1 MGSEISLYAPDT
13 DRTPAALAAVR
24 SVFEREEQRF
34 SRFRG
39 DSELTR
45 VNEAAGRWTRVS
57 PGFAALVT
65 EALRQAAATGGRFD
79 PTVLDAIVAAGYD
92 RDFDEVIAGARGA
105 LRPARPCG
113 RWPRSSCV
121 EGDDPAPG
129 RRGPR
134 PRRHR

>member
-65 EALRQAAATGGRFD
+65 EALRRAGATGGRFD
-79 PTVLDAIVAAGYD
+79 PAVLDAIVAAGYD
-92 RDFDEVIAGARGA
+92 VLTGPPKASGA
-105 LRPARPCG
+105 ARVRATLVSWRHG
-113 RWPRSSCV
+113 R
-121 EGDDPAPG
+121 
-129 RRGPR
+129 
-134 PRRHR
+134 